1 MPTQKPSEST
11 KPVEAPK
18 VEKPKVQAPKVET
31 PKAVEDTSANAVVSR
46 LSPEPNTDTSQ
57 KVEYKTRK
65 GNTISTSKG

>member
-1 MPTQKPSEST
+1 MPTQKPSET
-11 KPVEAPK
+11 PK

-46 LSPEPNTDTSQ
+46 LSPEPNTDSPQ

-65 GNTISTSKG
+65 GNKIVTSKG

>member
-1 MPTQKPSEST
+1 MPTQKPSEPT
-11 KPVEAPK
+11 KPVETPK

-46 LSPEPNTDTSQ
+46 LSPEPNTDSPQ

-65 GNTISTSKG
+65 GNKIVTSKG

>member
-1 MPTQKPSEST
+1 MPTQKPSEPT
-11 KPVEAPK
+11 KPVETPK
-18 VEKPKVQAPKVET
+18 VEKPKVEA

>member
-1 MPTQKPSEST
+1 MPIQKPSEST
-11 KPVEAPK
+11 KPVETPK
-18 VEKPKVQAPKVET
+18 AEKPKVEAPKAIA

-57 KVEYKTRK
+57 KIEYKTRK

>member
-1 MPTQKPSEST
+1 MPTQKQSEPT
-11 KPVEAPK
+11 KPVETPK
-18 VEKPKVQAPKVET
+18 VETPKVET

>member
-1 MPTQKPSEST
+1 MPIQKPSEST
-11 KPVEAPK
+11 KPVETPK
-18 VEKPKVQAPKVET
+18 VEKPKVQSPKAIA

-46 LSPEPNTDTSQ
+46 LSPEPNTDTPQ

>member
-1 MPTQKPSEST
+1 MPTQKPSET
-11 KPVEAPK
+11 PK
-18 VEKPKVQAPKVET
+18 TEKPKVQAPKVET

-46 LSPEPNTDTSQ
+46 LSPEVNTDSPQ